1 LFFFFLSVSSSS
13 FSATAADLSSSL
25 SFHGFLSFLLT
36 LFSLSSQE
44 GLHAN
49 CLGSILETEVV
60 ATKTVSQLFF
70 GKRKSHLLS
79 FPCIYTPFFKK

>member
-36 LFSLSSQE
+36 LFSLNSQE

-49 CLGSILETEVV
+49 YLGSVLETEVV

-70 GKRKSHLLS
+70 EKRKSHFLS
-79 FPCIYTPFFKK
+79 LAFIPPF